1 MEVKIG
7 VLHAPRE
14 LVVESQD
21 EQETIE
27 AMVTEALAESGNVL
41 ALTDNKGRRILVP
54 GDRIAYVE
62 VGGGVSGNVGFR

>member
-14 LVVESQD
+14 LLVESQED
-21 EQETIE
+21 QETVE
-27 AMVTEALAESGNVL
+27 KLVTDALSSEDQML

-54 GDRIAYVE
+54 GERIAYVE
-62 VGGGVSGNVGFR
+62 IGGGVSGNVGFR

>member
-14 LVVESQD
+14 LLVESQD
-21 EQETIE
+21 NQETVE
-27 AMVTEALAESGNVL
+27 QLVTEALSSDGQVL

-54 GDRIAYVE
+54 GERISYVE
-62 VGGGVSGNVGFR
+62 IGGGVSGNVGFR